1 MLRVGITG
9 GIGSGKT
16 TVAQIFSLLGVPVYN
31 ADHSARR
38 LMNSDKNI
46 REAIVK
52 LFGQESYKGTELNRS
67 FITSKVLEDEK
78 NRALI
83 NAIVHP
89 ATIADAE
96 NWMKQQKAPYS
107 LKEAAILF
115 ESGAEKNLDF
125 VIGVYAPEA
134 LRIRRTIERDGRS
147 EAEVKKWMS
156 RQMNEEEKMKLCD
169 FVIYNDGNHSVID
182 QVLSLH
188 KKLLKLAAR
197 QSASPTKR

>member
-31 ADHSARR
+31 ADQSARR
-38 LMNSDKNI
+38 LMNTDKNI

-156 RQMNEEEKMKLCD
+156 RQMNEEEKMKLC
-169 FVIYNDGNHSVID
+169 
-182 QVLSLH
+182 
-188 KKLLKLAAR
+188 
-197 QSASPTKR
+197 